1 MQAEMLKA
9 HGAAYTP
16 TPSWSHDPMDTGDG
30 VSSPAK
36 KRKTATGAPRGR
48 SGRNMP
54 ADYGSPPPAART
66 RSRSRNREIDP
77 DIIAQAEA
85 YAKRAYEQGKQEMA
99 QAHSREQQTLRQQ
112 EETLRQ
118 QQEYLVRMREEL
130 EQQQRSVQTAQQQQ
144 ARREEEERQA
154 VERAN
159 EQAARNA
166 NQWRAAEAAAQRNAA
181 ASHASQDAG
190 HVAEDSVND
199 PREHAA
205 RVMHQ
210 VDQHYGE
217 DGGGKT
223 GASNC
228 LPCLSIGGGAL

>member
-1 MQAEMLKA
+1 MHFLCSANQTPLLLLASFHKGSHRDRKVAPTRNRYKKAAREMKMQAEMLKA

-130 EQQQRSVQTAQQQQ
+130 EQQ
-144 ARREEEERQA
+144 
-154 VERAN
+154 
-159 EQAARNA
+159 
-166 NQWRAAEAAAQRNAA
+166 
-181 ASHASQDAG
+181 
-190 HVAEDSVND
+190 
-199 PREHAA
+199 
-205 RVMHQ
+205 
-210 VDQHYGE
+210 
-217 DGGGKT
+217 
-223 GASNC
+223 
-228 LPCLSIGGGAL
+228 